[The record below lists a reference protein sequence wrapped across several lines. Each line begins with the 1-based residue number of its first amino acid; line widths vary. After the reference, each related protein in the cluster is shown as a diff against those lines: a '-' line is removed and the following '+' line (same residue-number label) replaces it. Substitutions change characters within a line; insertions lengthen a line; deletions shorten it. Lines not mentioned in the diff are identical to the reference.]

1 MNRGR
6 RNPLRWKK
14 ITEIPRESFLG
25 SLSVVDQEITLF
37 EDSISENIKMW
48 DKSITDYEVILASR
62 DAQIYQDIMARPGGY
77 EHKIDA
83 GGRNFSGGQRQRFEI
98 ARVLAGDPTIVILDE
113 ATSAPC

>member
-1 MNRGR
+1 MGG

-62 DAQIYQDIMARPGGY
+62 DAQIYQDIM
-77 EHKIDA
+77 
-83 GGRNFSGGQRQRFEI
+83 
-98 ARVLAGDPTIVILDE
+98 RVREGMNTRLMQEAAILVVD
-113 ATSAPC
+113 SASVLRLQEFWQETLQS